1 MNGPGLIPGSGKLFS
16 PPLVHTRSGC
26 HLAPSPVG
34 TEGSFLGVELQM
46 SGADHLLLPSAE
58 KKLVELYLHSPIRL
72 HGKVLN

>member
-16 PPLVHTRSGC
+16 PPLVHTRPSSY
-26 HLAPSPVG
+26 LAPSPVG
-34 TEGSFLGVELQM
+34 TEGSFSEVELQR

-58 KKLVELYLHSPIRL
+58 KKIGGALPPLPIRL